1 MLLMPDIQLSMLS
14 ARRGY
19 GYMYGDSIV
28 IEIGMSKW
36 VLVSKSKIT
45 NDIFTLFFS
54 ISKNINR
61 LNEGAVK
68 KVTHH

>member
-1 MLLMPDIQLSMLS
+1 
-14 ARRGY
+14 
-19 GYMYGDSIV
+19 MYGDSIV